1 MTASKI
7 VCLYQIS
14 PFYTRSSLLLLSLN
28 LSFFVTGRAHST
40 PLPTFLRIPL
50 AWNQSITYSFYA
62 NEPHSSIR
70 RVFSPRHAPYT
81 KHYFCGFC
89 GTPLSY
95 WSEES
100 EEEAEWLRVSL
111 GSLDGRSL
119 GVLGDVGILPPGA
132 ISPPDEEA
140 EPGASAATK
149 TAVIAKEGDREIR
162 GEPWFE
168 EIIEGSELGRIR
180 RRRGGRESRD
190 GRVKVEWEVVDF
202 GGEDAEE
209 GAGNGKRKIGEVAG
223 ESEDVAMKGGH

>member
-1 MTASKI
+1 M
-7 VCLYQIS
+7 
-14 PFYTRSSLLLLSLN
+14 
-28 LSFFVTGRAHST
+28 
-40 PLPTFLRIPL
+40 
-50 AWNQSITYSFYA
+50 
-62 NEPHSSIR
+62 
-70 RVFSPRHAPYT
+70 
-81 KHYFCGFC
+81 
-89 GTPLSY
+89 SY

-140 EPGASAATK
+140 EPGASAAAK
-149 TAVIAKEGDREIR
+149 TAVVAREGNREIR